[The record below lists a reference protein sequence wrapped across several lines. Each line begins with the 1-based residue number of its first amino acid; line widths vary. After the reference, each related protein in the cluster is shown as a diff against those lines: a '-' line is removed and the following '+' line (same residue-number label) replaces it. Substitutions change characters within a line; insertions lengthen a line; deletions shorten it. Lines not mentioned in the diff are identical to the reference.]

1 MCDVGRFLRGI
12 TCEKDMRLG
21 EEGVDDRLRIDGLV
35 ALEGSGGVG
44 EGSVA
49 LAVFDVYE

>member
-12 TCEKDMRLG
+12 TCEKDIKLG
-21 EEGVDDRLRIDGLV
+21 EEIDGLV

-44 EGSVA
+44 EGSGA

>member
-12 TCEKDMRLG
+12 TCEKDIRLG
-21 EEGVDDRLRIDGLV
+21 EEIDGLV
-35 ALEGSGGVG
+35 EGSVGVG
-44 EGSVA
+44 EGGVG

>member
-21 EEGVDDRLRIDGLV
+21 EEIDGLV
-35 ALEGSGGVG
+35 ALEGSVGVG
-44 EGSVA
+44 EGGIG

>member
-12 TCEKDMRLG
+12 TCEKDIRLG
-21 EEGVDDRLRIDGLV
+21 EEIDGLV
-35 ALEGSGGVG
+35 ALEGSVGVG
-44 EGSVA
+44 EGGVG